1 MNLLS
6 VSDLH
11 VNYALPGGTLQ
22 AVRGVSLDIAYGET
36 VGVVGE
42 SGCGKSTLGKA
53 ILRLAPVS
61 SGSIVIDGHDITTLS
76 PRRLRPLRQLMQMVF
91 QDPNSSLNPRHR
103 IGRIIAQPLMV
114 AGQKQPQ
121 IQARVQTLLG
131 QVGLPPS
138 AASRFAHEF
147 SGGQRQRVGIA
158 RALALQPK
166 LLICDEPVSALD
178 VSVRAQ
184 VINLLL
190 DLQSDL
196 GISYL
201 FISHDLSLVRHVC
214 NRLIV
219 MYLGRVVE
227 SGDTESIWQHPAHPY
242 TKLLLASA
250 PIAHPKARKPRP
262 EALLDGELPNPMA
275 PPSGCAFHAR
285 CPQASLRCQT
295 DSPVLRTLP
304 NGRELACHLEPFMA
318 TTEPHRNNTSHLK
331 GIPVHVTANKPG

>member
-1 MNLLS
+1 MSLLS
-6 VSDLH
+6 VRDLH
-11 VNYALPGGTLQ
+11 VNYALPSGTLQ
-22 AVRGVSLDIAYGET
+22 AVRGVSLDIAHGET

-61 SGSIVIDGHDITTLS
+61 SGRIVVDGHDITTLS

-91 QDPNSSLNPRHR
+91 QDPNSSLNPRHSA
-103 IGRIIAQPLMV
+103 GRIIAQPLTV
-114 AGQKQPQ
+114 AGLPKRQ
-121 IQARVQTLLG
+121 IDARVQALLG
-131 QVGLPPS
+131 QVGLPAS
-138 AASRFAHEF
+138 AAERFPHEF

-190 DLQSDL
+190 DLQADL

-227 SGDTESIWQHPAHPY
+227 SGDTESIWQQPAHPY
-242 TKLLLASA
+242 TRLLLASA
-250 PIAHPKARKPRP
+250 PIAHPSARKQRP
-262 EALLDGELPNPMA
+262 DFALDGELPNPMA
-275 PPSGCAFHAR
+275 PPAGCAFHAR
-285 CPQASLRCQT
+285 CPQALPRCQSE
-295 DSPVLRTLP
+295 SPALRTLA
-304 NGRELACHLEPFMA
+304 NGRELACHVDPLSTCA
-318 TTEPHRNNTSHLK
+318 ASQRSHSPTFQ
-331 GIPVHVTANKPG
+331 GVPIHVTSKQPG